1 MRWNAIYLSIPAHP
15 SLSRCDK
22 KFLRK
27 PRRKY
32 ADGKC
37 VIRDLTYCS
46 AGWANLSEIFLLA
59 GVGEA
64 GVPRSPRWRPG
75 ISNNLIVIVI
85 T

>member
-59 GVGEA
+59 GVGEIWLVFVDVQD
-64 GVPRSPRWRPG
+64 GDRG
-75 ISNNLIVIVI
+75 FQII
-85 T
+85 